1 MPVLGVGGIVK
12 LLREAPSA
20 VVVPSSALQYISN
33 SIYVRNP
40 EYWSGDEVD
49 IFSSVGLPLDTASNG
64 PDCPDGHATYQGS
77 DWYLGSNRS
86 HIADNND
93 AFYDAEEGDPFYMRA
108 EECGLTTTKSFYI
121 YRDQLDRISFYTSRA
136 AALAGS
142 PNGRVPLFNVDYGSL
157 LMTPASTVEYQNAI
171 ANCVAYLGE
180 YLYSD
185 IQDEVTLESICD
197 FAPKFIQPVAGTAE
211 YDNMDVVPRYYIDSQ
226 DENGAL
232 WLLQCDLQG
241 WTLNLSAPEVDTT
254 AVGEKYG
261 EAIKSIINGGGTFDF
276 LVDRRANESEHDS
289 TTLMRLLLLT
299 EKGCKAKAQFWMIT
313 NSEAG
318 MLPGQL
324 YYETNL
330 LVTSSAINVRAGD
343 LIAGSADFVTVGE
356 IALKMGTN

>member
-1 MPVLGVGGIVK
+1 MPVLGVGGVVK
-12 LLREAPSA
+12 LIREAPDA
-20 VVVPSSALQYISN
+20 LVLPSSALQSSYN

-40 EYWSGDEVD
+40 EYWNGDEVQ
-49 IFSSVGLPLDTASNG
+49 IFSSVGLPLDTASDG
-64 PDCPDGHATYQGS
+64 PDCPDGHAMYQGS

-86 HIADNND
+86 HIANNND
-93 AFYDAEEGDPFYMRA
+93 AFYDATEGDPFYMRE
-108 EECGLTTTKSFYI
+108 EECGLTTNKTFYI

-142 PNGRVPLFNVDYGSL
+142 LNGRVPLFNVDYGSL
-157 LMTPASTVEYQNAI
+157 VMTPTGTAEYQNAI
-171 ANCVAYLGE
+171 ADCVAYLGE

-185 IQDEVTLESICD
+185 VQDEVTLQSICA
-197 FAPKFIQPVAGTAE
+197 FAPTYTQPAAGTTE
-211 YDNMDVVPRYYIDSQ
+211 YDNMDIAPRYYIDS
-226 DENGAL
+226 EYETGAL
-232 WLLQCDLQG
+232 WLLQCDLEG

-261 EAIKSIINGGGTFDF
+261 EAVKSVVNGGGVFDF
-276 LVDRRANESEHDS
+276 LVDRKASDTEHDS

-313 NSEAG
+313 NPEAG

-330 LVTSSAINVRAGD
+330 LVTSSAVNVRPGD
-343 LIAGSADFVTVGE
+343 MIAGSANFVTVGE
-356 IALKMGTN
+356 IALKMGAN